1 MNQEAIVTIEVSLG
15 ERSYAV
21 VVGRGLF
28 EYVDQY
34 ISSRYEKVAVI
45 TQEEIPWSLQLSVD
59 SEVFTVPKDERA
71 KSLRVVDE
79 VSSKLALF
87 GLKRNHLIVALGG
100 GVVTDLGGFVAST
113 YYRGTDYINVATTLL
128 GMVDAAVG
136 GKTAVNLRQGKNLVG
151 SFWQPKAVFCDL
163 NTLETLPENQKRSG
177 LGEMAKYSF
186 ISHDTLE
193 GMSLLEQVARC
204 VEIKAEY
211 VASDEREGGRR
222 ALLNYGHTLGHAVE
236 AQGFERSLGE
246 QLTHGEAVAVGIY
259 FAGKLAF
266 KMGRIDEARLDEHR
280 KVLHSYGLN
289 HRLPSW
295 ADKDSLLEYMKRDK
309 KSMGT
314 LTFVLDGRDGLE
326 VVRDVEESMV
336 KDVIHEL

>member
-1 MNQEAIVTIEVSLG
+1 MNQQEVSTVDVSLG
-15 ERSYAV
+15 ERSYSV
-21 VVGRGLF
+21 VVGRNLF
-28 EYVDQY
+28 LEVDRY

-45 TQEEIPWSLQLSVD
+45 TQAEIPWSLRLSVD
-59 SEVFTVPKDERA
+59 SEVFTIPKDERA

-79 VSSKLALF
+79 ISSKLALF

-136 GKTAVNLRQGKNLVG
+136 GKTAVNLKQGKNLVG

-163 NTLETLPENQKRSG
+163 NTLETLPENQRRSG
-177 LGEMAKYSF
+177 YGEMAKYSF
-186 ISHDTLE
+186 LSPNTLE
-193 GMSLLEQVARC
+193 GLTLLDQVARC
-204 VEIKAEY
+204 IEIKAEY
-211 VASDEREGGRR
+211 VANDEREGGRR

-236 AQGFERSLGE
+236 AQGFERASDE
-246 QLTHGEAVAVGIY
+246 QITHGEAVAVGIY

-266 KMGRIDEARLDEHR
+266 KMGRIDELRLDEHR
-280 KVLHSYGLN
+280 KVLHSYGLD
-289 HRLPSW
+289 HRLPVW
-295 ADKDSLLEYMKRDK
+295 VDRDSLLEYMKRDK

-326 VVRDVEESMV
+326 VVRDVEESTV
-336 KDVIHEL
+336 KEVLYEL